1 MEENM
6 LVINSNETNGKIQLI
21 SDNISIEIN
30 SEDKNHNIVEK
41 SSVEDLN
48 IPTNFF
54 DDDLDIIK
62 LAEKQYKKSIWDIDV
77 PISDLQNYLFSYYQ
91 KKVKLNNQ
99 QSIRRINKIT
109 NIFYNLIDNLQN
121 NPQQFQNILQ
131 SKTKNKQINYFKNH
145 NQFANHWIY
154 PIVNIVKNYTN
165 I

>member
-62 LAEKQYKKSIWDIDV
+62 LAEKQYKKK
-77 PISDLQNYLFSYYQ
+77 YLGY
-91 KKVKLNNQ
+91 
-99 QSIRRINKIT
+99 
-109 NIFYNLIDNLQN
+109 
-121 NPQQFQNILQ
+121 
-131 SKTKNKQINYFKNH
+131 
-145 NQFANHWIY
+145 
-154 PIVNIVKNYTN
+154 
-165 I
+165 